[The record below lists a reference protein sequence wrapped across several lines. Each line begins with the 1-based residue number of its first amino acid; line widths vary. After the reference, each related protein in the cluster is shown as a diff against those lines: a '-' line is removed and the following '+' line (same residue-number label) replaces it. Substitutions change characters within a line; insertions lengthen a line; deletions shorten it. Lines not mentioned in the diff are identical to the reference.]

1 MESDLEK
8 VFLYSMMDHTT
19 KEIGRMITCV
29 DMEGW
34 SSLNHFMKEILE
46 MGLHMEKVIIK
57 ILKNLIQE
65 NGETILDMELDNK
78 NLKVK
83 RENMSEASPVINIK
97 AEENYLMNSLHTKD
111 NLRQAYSMVKV
122 WLNIKMDKYLKDH
135 SSKI

>member
-1 MESDLEK
+1 
-8 VFLYSMMDHTT
+8 
-19 KEIGRMITCV
+19 
-29 DMEGW
+29 
-34 SSLNHFMKEILE
+34 MKEILE

-122 WLNIKMDKYLKDH
+122 
-135 SSKI
+135 